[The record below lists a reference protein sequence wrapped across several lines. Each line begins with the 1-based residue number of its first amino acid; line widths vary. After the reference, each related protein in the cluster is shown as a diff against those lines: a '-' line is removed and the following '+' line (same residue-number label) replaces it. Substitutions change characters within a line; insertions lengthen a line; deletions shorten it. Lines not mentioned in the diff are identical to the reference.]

1 MTPSA
6 ISFIALLCIFGSAI
20 LGIAVGSR
28 LPPDF
33 LSEESKTIIKAARS
47 VVSGLAALTLGL
59 LIATA
64 KGSFDEKQKELK
76 ESAARMITLDHLL
89 ATHESAQNAR
99 ASLRQIAVNGIA
111 VIEKLSRDGVD
122 PRVQGGREN
131 DELLSDIMALPDQ
144 NAGQARFKTDALS
157 LANEIAI
164 SRWKIYQRTLSTVSP
179 QFLVVL
185 IFWLMAIF
193 FSLGLVAPCNAS
205 VLTALFTAALSMTGA
220 ILLTLELDHPYGG
233 LIRISTEPLRMTL
246 RQLH

>member
-6 ISFIALLCIFGSAI
+6 ISFIAFLCIFGSAI

-28 LPPDF
+28 LPANS
-33 LSEESKTIIKAARS
+33 LSDESRTIMKAARS

-64 KGSFDEKQKELK
+64 KGSFDEKQKEIK
-76 ESAARMITLDHLL
+76 ESAAKMIALDHLL
-89 ATHESAQNAR
+89 ARHESSQKAR

-111 VIEKLSRDGVD
+111 VIDKLSRDGVD

-131 DELLSDIMALPDQ
+131 DELLDDIMNLSDQ
-144 NAGQARFKTDALS
+144 GAGQTSFKNSALS
-157 LANEIAI
+157 LASDIAV
-164 SRWKIYQRTLSTVSP
+164 SRWKIYQRTLSAVSP

-205 VLTALFTAALSMTGA
+205 VLTALFTAALSMVGA

-233 LIRISTEPLRMTL
+233 LIHISTEPLKMTL

>member
-6 ISFIALLCIFGSAI
+6 ISFIAFLCIFGSAI

-28 LPPDF
+28 LSADF
-33 LSEESKTIIKAARS
+33 LSEESRTIIKAARS
-47 VVSGLAALTLGL
+47 AVSGLAALTLGL

-64 KGSFDEKQKELK
+64 KSSFDGKEKEMK
-76 ESAARMITLDHLL
+76 ESAARMIALDHLL
-89 ATHESAQNAR
+89 ARHESSAKAR
-99 ASLRQIAVNGIA
+99 ASLRQIAVNGVA

-122 PRVQGGREN
+122 LSVRGGREN
-131 DELLSDIMALPDQ
+131 DEFLDEVMNLPDQ
-144 NAGQARFKTDALS
+144 NAGQVKFKNAALS
-157 LANEIAI
+157 LASDITI
-164 SRWKIYQRTLSTVSP
+164 SRWKIYQRTLSTVPP
-179 QFLVVL
+179 QFLFVL

-220 ILLTLELDHPYGG
+220 LLLTLELDCPYGG
-233 LIRISTEPLRMTL
+233 LIQLSTEPLKMTL